1 MVFSAGYY
9 EQKHIYT
16 AWGERMEQFTERGN
30 WDRLLYVHEDIMG
43 NTRYYTKDNGQSFAE
58 LEYDVWGAVTSPSK
72 LTNNDNGNF
81 AAAVFTGHPYDTV
94 LDIYFAEARFYD
106 AKYRQWMASDPIKDG
121 LNWYLYANGNPATYW
136 DPNGLSSVRIGQVID
151 YAVTKAKNFANETH
165 INIEKWNQQRQ
176 EEYDR
181 EVERLG
187 AEIREKNRIY
197 EEELAR
203 VQRLMRLEK
212 AIKTK
217 EKHDAYDRD
226 ILRLGTEIREKNRIY
241 EEELVRVH
249 RSMRLEEAI
258 KKKEK
263 YDAYDRAVIVERQ
276 KLFAKQEAERQ
287 LWEAYYQDPTLPPT
301 PLEELAGWAGG
312 HLKNHVEDTKLYFR
326 RITCEVEKARILN
339 LISNPIEQ
347 ARYNMFVINETIQW
361 GGRILGDFNLTFMLN
376 LDYGIN
382 LADLTHG
389 ASIGFALDTKGNIWA
404 LATHTEGASLS
415 MDPTPGWYI
424 DGSVLAMPG
433 GKIENW
439 EGTAENYGASVTWDG
454 LSFGADYV
462 ELVTE
467 REGREPRVV
476 LSAKITP
483 DFVGAEI
490 HGTKSVTESGKHWQ
504 EPFNIY
510 NWLDSSTK
518 NLREIL
524 NFQQPKNINRG
535 QAR

>member
-1 MVFSAGYY
+1 MLFSPDYY

-121 LNWYLYANGNPATYW
+121 LNWYEYCYSNPATYF
-136 DPNGLSSVRIGQVID
+136 DPDGLSSVRIGQVID
-151 YAVTKAKNFANETH
+151 YAVTKAKNFANETR

-226 ILRLGTEIREKNRIY
+226 ILRLGAEIREKNRIY
-241 EEELVRVH
+241 EEELVRVQ

-326 RITCEVEKARILN
+326 RITCEVEKASVLA
-339 LISNPIEQ
+339 LLTDPKEQ
-347 ARYNMFVINETIQW
+347 AKFTIFKINEDIQW
-361 GGRILGDFNLTFMLN
+361 IGRILGDYNLSAN
-376 LDYGIN
+376 
-382 LADLTHG
+382 
-389 ASIGFALDTKGNIWA
+389 ASIGAAINLGFLTDSLTGNFLIDSKGDI
-404 LATHTEGASLS
+404 LISYTGAAGVGAGMIPEKPLGP
-415 MDPTPGWYI
+415 DAFI
-424 DGSVLAMPG
+424 AIMPG
-433 GKIENW
+433 GTVVDWTGN
-439 EGTAENYGASVTWDG
+439 ANNYGGSITG
-454 LSFGADYV
+454 GKIGIGIDYV
-462 ELVTE
+462 ELLDGDGPE
-467 REGREPRVV
+467 KEGSRVV
-476 LSAKITP
+476 ITLKSGGKLSAEGHY
-483 DFVGAEI
+483 V
-490 HGTKSVTESGKHWQ
+490 KSQTVPMFIDANN
-504 EPFNIY
+504 PFNIY
-510 NWLDSSTK
+510 EWIDEKTGDILLWL
-518 NLREIL
+518 N
-524 NFQQPKNINRG
+524 
-535 QAR
+535 